1 MCFGRCSS
9 APAGSA
15 RYVASTF
22 PPIWNNFVVAGP
34 RRWLR
39 MRTFL
44 VLICSLAL
52 AYAAGSAPEEKR
64 ISEASTEEKADPSV
78 AAHSYGGRRTTGGSE
93 TQAGPYAEAT
103 QSKGPG
109 STEKENENPQN
120 QPINSRLK
128 WQ

>member
-1 MCFGRCSS
+1 MGLGGCF
-9 APAGSA
+9 PETAGGD
-15 RYVASTF
+15 RNVASTF

-78 AAHSYGGRRTTGGSE
+78 AAHSYGGLPGTRGERPPPRASSE
-93 TQAGPYAEAT
+93 
-103 QSKGPG
+103 
-109 STEKENENPQN
+109 STPPPQ
-120 QPINSRLK
+120 QRG
-128 WQ
+128 

>member
-1 MCFGRCSS
+1 
-9 APAGSA
+9 
-15 RYVASTF
+15 
-22 PPIWNNFVVAGP
+22 
-34 RRWLR
+34 

-93 TQAGPYAEAT
+93 PQAGPYAEST
-103 QSKGPG
+103 QSNGQW
-109 STEKENENPQN
+109 STEDETETPQLDA
-120 QPINSRLK
+120 ITSRLR
-128 WQ
+128 WQERWPSAAVNGR